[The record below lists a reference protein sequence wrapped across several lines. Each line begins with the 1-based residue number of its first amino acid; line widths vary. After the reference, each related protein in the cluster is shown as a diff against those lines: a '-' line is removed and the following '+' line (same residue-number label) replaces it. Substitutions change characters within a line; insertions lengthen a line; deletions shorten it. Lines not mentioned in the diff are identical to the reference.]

1 MPFAFD
7 ETLAPELYPLAWLV
21 GRWRGAGVLAYPGIE
36 RRRVAA
42 DVVFDHDGGPYLRY
56 EATLRV
62 LEGDVPERVDLG
74 APDADFA
81 LPTDDE
87 VAAAAVWTTETGYWR
102 ASTDTLDG
110 LTADQHTIEVLLADA
125 SGRLTAFLG
134 WVGGG
139 RVELASQR
147 TVRTSTAPDVSGSRR
162 MLGLVGGRLFWSED
176 LVAFGQPLQS
186 YSSGQ
191 LTRLDGAPAG
201 PESA

>member
-7 ETLAPELYPLAWLV
+7 ANLAPELYPLAWLV

-36 RRRVAA
+36 RKRVAA

-56 EATLRV
+56 ESTLRV
-62 LEGDVPERVDLG
+62 LDGDVPERIDLG

-81 LPTDDE
+81 PPTDDE
-87 VAAAAVWTTETGYWR
+87 VENATVWTTETGYWR

-110 LTADQHTIEVLLADA
+110 LTAEQHTIEVLLADA

-134 WVGGG
+134 WVGNG

-147 TVRTSTAPDVSGSRR
+147 TIRTSTAPDVSGSRR
-162 MLGLVGGRLFWSED
+162 MFGLVGGRLFWSED

-191 LTRLDGAPAG
+191 LTRL
-201 PESA
+201 ES